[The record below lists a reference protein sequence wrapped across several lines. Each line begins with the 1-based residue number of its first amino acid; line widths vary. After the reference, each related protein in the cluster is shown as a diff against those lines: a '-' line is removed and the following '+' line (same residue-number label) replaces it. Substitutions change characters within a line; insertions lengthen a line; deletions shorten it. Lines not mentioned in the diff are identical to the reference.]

1 MCNVDPV
8 GRLFFLCFIGLCCAP
23 SLRGQLLDVRLESG
37 RDNFVLNE
45 QVVLSVIIRNNS
57 DQLAILANEKSWI
70 QFTVSRGKG
79 VPVAK
84 HGDPSEGRVFVL
96 KSGATVQRDFRLD
109 TFFDFSEPGEYAVS
123 ALLVVP
129 NWGQKKIGSRPARF
143 QIIRGHD
150 VATLERGV
158 STARGGLAPEVRRY
172 TLQKAR
178 INGKLFLYMRVSDN
192 NSPNF
197 KVYNVMAVGTMI
209 QMSRPDF
216 DFEIDASGMVHVFF
230 QSYAHNYLYCVINP
244 AGELVG
250 RRTYVVDNTK
260 GRPRMLKTVRG
271 GFEISGG
278 QRIVS
283 TWDFPAARRRPGSL
297 PAKQLALPR

>member
-1 MCNVDPV
+1 M

-23 SLRGQLLDVRLESG
+23 SLKGQLLDVRLESG

-57 DQLAILANEKSWI
+57 DQLAILANDKSWI

-84 HGDPSEGRVFVL
+84 HGDPPEGKVFVL

-143 QIIRGHD
+143 QVIRGHD

-178 INGKLFLYMRVSDN
+178 VNGKLFMYMRVSDN

-197 KVYNVMAVGTMI
+197 KIYNVMALGTMI
-209 QMSRPDF
+209 QMPNPGLG
-216 DFEIDASGMVHVFF
+216 FEVDVSGMVHVFF
-230 QSYAHNYLYCVINP
+230 QCYARNYLYCIVNP

-250 RRTYVVDNTK
+250 RRMYAINNTN
-260 GRPRMLKTVRG
+260 GRPRLYKTVRG
-271 GFEISGG
+271 GVEISGG
-278 QRIVS
+278 QRVVS
-283 TWDFPAARRRPGSL
+283 TLDFPMGKANRASL
-297 PAKQLALPR
+297 PAKRLTLPR